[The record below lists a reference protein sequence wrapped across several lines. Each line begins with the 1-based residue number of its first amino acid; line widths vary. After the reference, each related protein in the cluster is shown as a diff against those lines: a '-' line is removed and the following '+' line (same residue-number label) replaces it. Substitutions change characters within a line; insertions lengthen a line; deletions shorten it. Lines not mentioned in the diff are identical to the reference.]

1 MLIRNLSLIL
11 SLISISSTSAFT
23 PSSSPALTL
32 KTTQNALTSTLK
44 VSPSDAASE
53 LLYQEQENILIN
65 RGIFEQE
72 LISNNVSELQPTK
85 VKVRGAGSAGGF
97 SSKSTKKSKG
107 ITQPEGKVYS
117 QHLKEQGVVRIDNI
131 LKAST
136 AKKLRKYVYELREIS
151 TKEVEDENNSITSLD
166 RFANVLLKTNRCDL
180 TLPLGQANTDALI
193 DALAEAILDSP
204 VGSTIAAT
212 FGEDAVLHE
221 LSTLISDK
229 GSQRQNVHPD
239 TPYLEHHPDPVLYT
253 CFIALQD
260 VELDMGPTTWYP
272 NTHTKEAHEVFK
284 AGGEGKDD
292 LLANTPAVLGTLKKG
307 SCAIFDSRCLHCGT
321 SNQSAKDMSRALFY
335 FSFKCPK
342 VGNPGNPASIRREI
356 GGAMLSLKDIANDL
370 ESRRKKNG
378 LPLLDQIGKRLK

>member
-11 SLISISSTSAFT
+11 SLISISTSSTSAFT
-23 PSSSPALTL
+23 PNSYLPSTQNKSTTL
-32 KTTQNALTSTLK
+32 KQ
-44 VSPSDAASE
+44 VSSDAPID

-72 LISNNVSELQPTK
+72 LLANNPNVSELQPTK

-97 SSKSTKKSKG
+97 GSNTNKKSKG
-107 ITQPEGKVYS
+107 ITHPEGKVYS
-117 QHLKEQGVVRIDNI
+117 QHLFEKGVVRMDKV

-136 AKKLRKYVYELREIS
+136 AKKLRKFVYELRDS
-151 TKEVEDENNSITSLD
+151 SMKEVLDENNSITSLD

-180 TLPLGQANTDALI
+180 TLPLGQTNTDILTDALT
-193 DALAEAILDSP
+193 EVILDSP

-212 FGEDAVLHE
+212 FGEDAILHE

-239 TPYLEHHPDPVLYT
+239 TPFLDHHPDPVLYT

-260 VELDMGPTTWYP
+260 VELDMGPTTWYL
-272 NTHTKEAHEVFK
+272 NTHTKEAHETFK
-284 AGGEGKDD
+284 AGGEDKDN

-321 SNQSAKDMSRALFY
+321 SNQSAKDLSRALFY

-356 GGAMLSLKDIANDL
+356 GGARLSLKQLADDL
-370 ESRRKKNG
+370 ESRRNKNG
-378 LPLLDQIGKRLK
+378 QPLLDQIGKMLR

>member
-1 MLIRNLSLIL
+1 MLISKLTLIL
-11 SLISISSTSAFT
+11 SLTSISSTSAFT
-23 PSSSPALTL
+23 PNSSPALT
-32 KTTQNALTSTLK
+32 TTTTRNKKRTSSLQ
-44 VSPSDAASE
+44 VSSDASE
-53 LLYQEQENILIN
+53 LLYQEQEKILIN

-72 LISNNVSELQPTK
+72 LTTNNVSELQPTK

-97 SSKSTKKSKG
+97 GSKNTPKSKG

-117 QHLKEQGVVRIDNI
+117 QHLKDQGVVRIDNV

-136 AKKLRKYVYELREIS
+136 AKKLRNYVYELRDIS
-151 TKEVEDENNSITSLD
+151 TKEVQDDNNSITSLD

-180 TLPLGQANTDALI
+180 TLPLGQANADILS

-212 FGEDAVLHE
+212 FGEDAILHE

-239 TPYLEHHPDPVLYT
+239 TPYLDHHPDPVLYT

-284 AGGEGKDD
+284 VGGEGKDD

-342 VGNPGNPASIRREI
+342 VGNPGNPSSIRREI
-356 GGAMLSLKDIANDL
+356 GSAMLSLEDIATDL
-370 ESRRKKNG
+370 ESRRNKNG
-378 LPLLDQIGKRLK
+378 QPLLDQIGKRLK